1 MSDATAAFLDLVA
14 RGEAKLD
21 EIDDFV
27 DRWHSVDTKQ
37 SLASFLGM
45 NDEEYAAWLSEPDQL
60 AAIARARRRYNAAV

>member
-45 NDEEYAAWLSEPDQL
+45 NDEEYAAWLNEPDQL